1 MRSTR
6 DERKRPKN
14 LLREFDPVRLVRGPR
29 IRNAEVAA
37 AAILGAAVGAGLV
50 YLLAQRSGGGRG
62 GRSVR
67 PMMRSLRRNVAE
79 YAGNARQAIDDA
91 VESELKDLRRSI
103 RRQRK
108 RFGV

>member
-1 MRSTR
+1 M
-6 DERKRPKN
+6 
-14 LLREFDPVRLVRGPR
+14 RLVRGPR
-29 IRNAEVAA
+29 RRNAEVVT

-50 YLLAQRSGGGRG
+50 YLLTQRSGRGRQSLG
-62 GRSVR
+62 
-67 PMMRSLRRNVAE
+67 PMMRRVRRNVAE
-79 YAGNARQAIDDA
+79 YVGGARAAIDDA